1 MKKGV
6 DNLQKET
13 ICSIMKCWSTK
24 ERCEF
29 ITSLL
34 RDQHELT
41 IYEQQLQTLRVKNT
55 WRSIADFV
63 CMKLKDT
70 IACDS
75 ARGDFMLKYASL
87 TSTGTI
93 TGQTTIIFV
102 LEKIY
107 CDDTGDCFV
116 NQIVVEVDG
125 AESVLV
131 EHQFVNL
138 FTDSLV
144 TQSAKKDIPDYGQM
158 SCESCPTSEIWKF
171 EEEEC
176 TMDVFNFLYQLIYPL
191 CKKYGQSNVLK
202 DYIAKL
208 K

>member
-41 IYEQQLQTLRVKNT
+41 IYEEQLQTLSVKNT
-55 WRSIADFV
+55 WRNVIDFV

-70 IACDS
+70 IACNS
-75 ARGDFMLKYASL
+75 TRGDFMLKKASL

-93 TGQTTIIFV
+93 TGQTTIIFI
-102 LEKIY
+102 LEKIH
-107 CDDTGDCFV
+107 GCFV

-125 AESVLV
+125 AENVLI

-144 TQSAKKDIPDYGQM
+144 TVCVKKDIPDYGQM

-191 CKKYGQSNVLK
+191 CKKYGQPNVLK